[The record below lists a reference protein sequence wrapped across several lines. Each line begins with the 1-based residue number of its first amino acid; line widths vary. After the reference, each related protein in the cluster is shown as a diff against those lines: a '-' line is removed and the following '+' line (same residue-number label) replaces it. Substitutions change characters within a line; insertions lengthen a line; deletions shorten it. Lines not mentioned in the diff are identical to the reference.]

1 MDIRKHRF
9 VPHIST
15 ASKVFLDKKRKSKL
29 RRNLNKQIK
38 FELKFS

>member
-15 ASKVFLDKKRKSKL
+15 VSKVFLDKKRKSKL
-29 RRNLNKQIK
+29 RRNLNKQTRK
-38 FELKFS
+38 EVYF

>member
-15 ASKVFLDKKRKSKL
+15 ASKVFLDKKRRSKL
-29 RRNLNKQIK
+29 RRNLNKQTRK
-38 FELKFS
+38 EVYF